1 MTETDLD
8 GLRARTRALCAQF
21 PDEYWRETDRN
32 RRYPQEFVDTLT
44 GAGLLA
50 ALIPTEY
57 GGLGLGLTQASV
69 IMEEINKS
77 GGHSA
82 ACHAQMYTMG
92 ALLRHGSDQ
101 QKNTYLPLIA
111 KGELRLQAFSITEPD
126 AGSDTTSI
134 ITTAEPRRRR
144 LRDHRAQELD
154 QPHPRVRP
162 RPGAGPDQPQ
172 DRRPDPRAD
181 PVPGRP
187 APGPRRAARHARGH
201 ARCGRCSTTRPT
213 RCTTTGMR
221 VPADDRHRRGR
232 RGLPLRHRRLERR
245 AHPARRRGHR
255 RRLLVRRPRRPLRQ
269 PARGVRPS
277 RSAPTRA
284 SSSRWPTPT

>member
-1 MTETDLD
+1 MTETELD
-8 GLRARTRALCAQF
+8 SLRARTRALCAQF

-57 GGLGLGLTQASV
+57 GGLGLNLTQASV

-111 KGELRLQAFSITEPD
+111 KGELRLQAFSITEPA

-134 ITTAEPRRRR
+134 ITTAE
-144 LRDHRAQELD
+144 RDGDATTSS
-154 QPHPRVRP
+154 
-162 RPGAGPDQPQ
+162 PGTRTGPAASRSPTW
-172 DRRPDPRAD
+172 PWCW
-181 PVPGRP
+181 
-187 APGPRRAARHARGH
+187 PGPATGPRTGPAA
-201 ARCGRCSTTRPT
+201 
-213 RCTTTGMR
+213 
-221 VPADDRHRRGR
+221 
-232 RGLPLRHRRLERR
+232 
-245 AHPARRRGHR
+245 
-255 RRLLVRRPRRPLRQ
+255 
-269 PARGVRPS
+269 
-277 RSAPTRA
+277 
-284 SSSRWPTPT
+284 